1 VVAVLAAN
9 SARSLSPSELGFTPG
24 ESHVSKSMLA
34 IQ

>member
-1 VVAVLAAN
+1 MRTDHRHPEVAAHD
-9 SARSLSPSELGFTPG
+9 LGFTPG